1 VSRSI
6 LRRAAGVAVSAAVLI
21 VAAAGPAFA
30 GPSVHAQLPPGV
42 DAKLNTLL
50 GGLMAVVI
58 ALCVAGVFTCAGKLA
73 LAMRHGEGAEAARGL
88 GAIGGACILVACA
101 AGIVDY
107 LV

>member
-1 VSRSI
+1 
-6 LRRAAGVAVSAAVLI
+6 
-21 VAAAGPAFA
+21 
-30 GPSVHAQLPPGV
+30 
-42 DAKLNTLL
+42 
-50 GGLMAVVI
+50 MAVVI